1 MRDTKMY
8 QDSNP
13 YAVSSDMFAVD
24 AALSE
29 RLGFLRKVYVH
40 VFGAILLLIG
50 LEFLYFNTPLA
61 DSIMSLFGRRTWW
74 IALIGFMAVTW
85 IANSLAFSGARPSLQ
100 YFGLG
105 MFTLAESV
113 FTVPAIYLANRIN
126 ADLIGQAAFLTLLI
140 TGGLTLF
147 VVISKADF
155 SFLRNFLFVG
165 GIAILA
171 IAVLSMFGLFGGFQI
186 GTVISGGIVLL
197 MCGYI
202 LYETSLIMH
211 HLPTTAHVAG
221 ALMIFGSIAQL
232 FRHILYLL
240 MRFSDD

>member
-1 MRDTKMY
+1 MY

-13 YAVSSDMFAVD
+13 YAVSQDMFAVD

-29 RLGFLRKVYVH
+29 RLSFLRKVYLH
-40 VFGAILLLIG
+40 VFGAILLMVG
-50 LEFLYFNTPLA
+50 LLFLYFSTSAA
-61 DSIMSLFGRRTWW
+61 DTILGLFGRRTWW

-85 IANSLAFSGARPSLQ
+85 IAQSLAFSGARPALQ
-100 YFGLG
+100 YLGLG
-105 MFTLAESV
+105 LFTVAESI
-113 FTVPAIYLANRIN
+113 FTVPAIWLANRIN
-126 ADLIGQAAFLTLLI
+126 PDLIGQSAFLTLLI

-147 VVISKADF
+147 VVFSKADF

-165 GIAILA
+165 GLAILGVG
-171 IAVLSMFGLFGGFQI
+171 ILSALGMFGGFQA
-186 GTVISGGIVLL
+186 GTLISGAIVAL

-232 FRHILYLL
+232 FRHVLHLM
-240 MRFSDD
+240 MRFRD

>member
-1 MRDTKMY
+1 MY

-13 YAVSSDMFAVD
+13 YAVSQDMFAVD

-29 RLGFLRKVYVH
+29 RLSFLRKVYLH
-40 VFGAILLLIG
+40 VFGAILLMVG
-50 LEFLYFNTPLA
+50 LLFLYFNTSAA
-61 DSIMSLFGRRTWW
+61 DTILGLFGRRTWW

-85 IANSLAFSGARPSLQ
+85 IAQSLALSGARPALQ
-100 YFGLG
+100 YLGLG
-105 MFTLAESV
+105 LFTVAESI
-113 FTVPAIYLANRIN
+113 FTVPAIWLANRIN
-126 ADLIGQAAFLTLLI
+126 PDLIGQSAFLTLLI

-147 VVISKADF
+147 VVFSKADF

-165 GIAILA
+165 GLAILGVG
-171 IAVLSMFGLFGGFQI
+171 ILSALGMFGGFQA
-186 GTVISGGIVLL
+186 GTLISGAIVAL

-232 FRHILYLL
+232 FRHVLYLM
-240 MRFSDD
+240 MRFRD

>member
-1 MRDTKMY
+1 MSRHN
-8 QDSNP
+8 NP
-13 YAVSSDMFAVD
+13 YAVSGDTFAAD
-24 AALSE
+24 AALDE
-29 RLGFLRKVYVH
+29 RLGFLRKVYLH

-50 LEFLYFNTPLA
+50 LEFLFFSTPMA
-61 DSIMSLFGRRTWW
+61 DSIMLLFGPRTWW
-74 IALIGFMAVTW
+74 LALLGFMAVTW
-85 IANSLAFSGARPSLQ
+85 FAQSLAFSGASPAAQ
-100 YFGLG
+100 YLGLVL
-105 MFTLAESV
+105 FTASEAV
-113 FTVPAIYLANRIN
+113 FVVPAIWFALRIN
-126 ADLIGQAAFLTLLI
+126 PDLIGQAAFLTLLI

-147 VVISKADF
+147 VVFSKADF

-165 GIAILA
+165 GLTILGVG
-171 IAVLSMFGLFGGFQI
+171 ILSMFGVFGEFGM
-186 GTVISGGIVLL
+186 GTLISGAIVAL

-221 ALMIFGSIAQL
+221 ALMIFGSMSQL

>member
-1 MRDTKMY
+1 MY

-13 YAVSSDMFAVD
+13 YAVGQDMFAVD

-29 RLGFLRKVYVH
+29 RLGFLRKVYLH
-40 VFGAILLLIG
+40 VFGAIVLLIG
-50 LEFLYFNTPLA
+50 LEFLYFNTSAA

-85 IANSLAFSGARPSLQ
+85 IAQSLAFSGARPALQ
-100 YFGLG
+100 YLGLG
-105 MFTLAESV
+105 LFTFAESI
-113 FTVPAIYLANRIN
+113 FTVPAIWIAHRIN
-126 ADLIGQAAFLTLLI
+126 PDLIGQAAFLTLLI

-147 VVISKADF
+147 VVLSKADF
-155 SFLRNFLFVG
+155 SFLRNVLFVG
-165 GIAILA
+165 GLAILG
-171 IAVLSMFGLFGGFQI
+171 IGILSAFGMFGGFQT
-186 GTVISGGIVLL
+186 GTLISGAIVAL

-232 FRHILYLL
+232 FRHILYLFL
-240 MRFSDD
+240 RLRGD